1 MSRDTFV
8 RLQLISGQYV
18 CQSAHHGSPIVEV
31 EMIGIPA
38 DCAKHKSKVVT
49 RNTVN
54 PIWNEFYTFK
64 VRLSRYYTVVCSR
77 MHAAS
82 M

>member
-1 MSRDTFV
+1 M
-8 RLQLISGQYV
+8 
-18 CQSAHHGSPIVEV
+18 CQGAHHGSPIVEI

-64 VRLSRYYTVVCSR
+64 LRLNGVKVPAVSGYVRL
-77 MHAAS
+77 
-82 M
+82 

>member
-1 MSRDTFV
+1 MTSCINVHNNSRP
-8 RLQLISGQYV
+8 RQLISGQYV
-18 CQSAHHGSPIVEV
+18 CQGAHHGSPIVEI

-54 PIWNEFYTFK
+54 PIWNEFFNFK
-64 VRLSRYYTVVCSR
+64 VRQ
-77 MHAAS
+77 
-82 M
+82 